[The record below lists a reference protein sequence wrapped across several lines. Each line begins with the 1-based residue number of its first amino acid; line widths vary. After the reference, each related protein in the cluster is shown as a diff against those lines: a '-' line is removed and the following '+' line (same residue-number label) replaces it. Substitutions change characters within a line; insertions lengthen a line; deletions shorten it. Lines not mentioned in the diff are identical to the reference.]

1 MKSYVDILKLADL
14 YKPKAVNPRIADPI
28 TAPARLIDM
37 NMRNTMIAN
46 VTLDR
51 RSFVLTGRGCVVDS
65 DLGETDPKADI
76 WTSFVMSLD
85 PERVR
90 GEGGNA

>member
-14 YKPKAVNPRIADPI
+14 YKPKATNPRIADPI
-28 TAPARLIDM
+28 TAPARLSAK
-37 NMRNTMIAN
+37 NVRSTMIAN

-51 RSFVLTGRGCVVDS
+51 LSFAIAGRACVF
-65 DLGETDPKADI
+65 DLGSGETGSKLDI
-76 WTSFVMSLD
+76 WTSFTMVLGL
-85 PERVR
+85 R